1 MLRIEVTEMTFQDNR
16 DYRALRR
23 RRQPTNSAS
32 EPQLRMDDGIV
43 QVQQLIEQGRIRD
56 LTSPRFSNYESLRPY
71 LRQESSPLGRE
82 VYVAHE
88 LAPHRE
94 VA

>member
-1 MLRIEVTEMTFQDNR
+1 MQDLGF
-16 DYRALRR
+16 DPA
-23 RRQPTNSAS
+23 
-32 EPQLRMDDGIV
+32 LRMDDGIV

-82 VYVAHE
+82 VYVAHD
-88 LAPHRE
+88 LAAHRR